1 MFHSYKTSGTC
12 SVRIDL
18 ELRDDKVYNVKFY
31 GGCPGNLS
39 AIPILVQGMSV
50 NEIEDKLKDVK
61 CGMKNTSCAA
71 QLAKA
76 VRTAYDEETGV

>member
-18 ELRDDKVYNVKFY
+18 ELEGDKVYNVKFF

-39 AIPILVQGMSV
+39 AIPILVQGMTV
-50 NEIEDKLKDVK
+50 KEIEDKLGGVK
-61 CGMKNTSCAA
+61 
-71 QLAKA
+71 
-76 VRTAYDEETGV
+76 

>member
-18 ELRDDKVYNVKFY
+18 ELEGDKVYNVKFF

-39 AIPILVQGMSV
+39 AIPILVQGMTV
-50 NEIEDKLKDVK
+50 KEIEDKLGGVK
-61 CGMKNTSCAA
+61 CGFKNTSCAG

-76 VRTAYDEETGV
+76 VRAAYEEEQKL